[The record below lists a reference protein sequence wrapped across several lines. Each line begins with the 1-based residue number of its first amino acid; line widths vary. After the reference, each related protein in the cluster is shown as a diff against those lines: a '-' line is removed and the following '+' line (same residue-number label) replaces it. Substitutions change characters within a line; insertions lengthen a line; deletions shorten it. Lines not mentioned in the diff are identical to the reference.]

1 MHVFLMS
8 PKIQIF
14 FSPSNISWFALLIK
28 MDSFT
33 HEAIT
38 LYHQDFNV
46 GDLIALLSGSHAAEM

>member
-1 MHVFLMS
+1 
-8 PKIQIF
+8 
-14 FSPSNISWFALLIK
+14 

-46 GDLIALLSGSHAAEM
+46 GDLIALLSGSHAAEMWGIIYKILLLTMYNS